1 MNKIW
6 AIAKRELKSY
16 FVSPIAYIVIVV
28 FLLFSA
34 FVFNFIIVARY
45 PLAEIR
51 SIVYNMAFIF
61 LFISPM
67 LTMRLLSEERK
78 LGTIELLYTS
88 PITLTSIV
96 VGKYLS
102 SVLLFLVMFLL
113 ILQYPI
119 FVLISGT
126 PDVGPMLSAL
136 LGFVLISVT
145 CLAIGTFASSLT
157 ENQLVSAVIGLGM
170 MLLFWLIGI
179 AGENIGGSVGNFISS
194 LSIIKHFDDFVKGV
208 IDLGNIFYYLAMIFF
223 FLFITV
229 RRLEWKRW

>member
-16 FVSPIAYIVIVV
+16 FVSPIAYIVIIV

-34 FVFNFIIVARY
+34 FIFNFIILIRY

-51 SIVYNMAFIF
+51 SLVYNMAFIF

-67 LTMRLLSEERK
+67 LTMRLISEEKK

-88 PITLTSIV
+88 PITLTNIV

-102 SVLLFLVMFLL
+102 SILLFFVMFLL

-119 FVLISGT
+119 FILISGT
-126 PDVGPMLSAL
+126 PDIGPMLSAL
-136 LGFVLISVT
+136 FGFILISAT
-145 CLAIGTFASSLT
+145 YLAIGTFASSLT
-157 ENQLVSAVIGLGM
+157 ENQLVAAIIGLGFL
-170 MLLFWLIGI
+170 LLFWLIGI
-179 AGENIGGSVGNFISS
+179 IGDNIGGSVGNFVSS
-194 LSIIKHFDDFVKGV
+194 LSLIKHFDDFVRGV

>member
-6 AIAKRELKSY
+6 AITKRELKSY

-34 FVFNFIIVARY
+34 FIFNVIIMRY
-45 PLAEIR
+45 QIAEIR
-51 SIVYNMAFIF
+51 GIVYNMAFIF

-67 LTMRLLSEERK
+67 ITMRLLSEERK

-113 ILQYPI
+113 ILEYPI
-119 FVLISGT
+119 FVLIGGS
-126 PDVGPMLSAL
+126 PDIGPMLSAL
-136 LGFVLISVT
+136 LGFVLISAT
-145 CLAIGTFASSLT
+145 CLAVGTFASSLT
-157 ENQLVSAVIGLGM
+157 ENQLVSAVIGLGLI
-170 MLLFWLIGI
+170 LLFWLIGM
-179 AGENIGGSVGNFISS
+179 AGDSIGGSVGNFVSS